1 MPLDIYNS
9 RATYN
14 EKCTWW
20 SRNDMDED
28 IDLDE
33 LVLNRVATGSFM
45 AKEVAPLRKQD
56 AQIGGVFEIERHFI
70 TIKSP
75 DNLSTIREKDLVKFR
90 GEMWRVASVQ
100 RSKARNQNTFFGKDK
115 NCSHYWYLELSK

>member
-1 MPLDIYNS
+1 MAIDIFNS

-14 EKCTWW
+14 IKCRWW
-20 SRNDMDED
+20 SRNENDDF
-28 IDLDE
+28 DLDE
-33 LVLNRVATGSFM
+33 MVYERVATGSFR

-56 AQIGGVFEIERHFI
+56 AQIGGVFEIEQHFI

-75 DNLSTIREKDLVKFR
+75 DNLSTIREKDIVEFNGELWLV
-90 GEMWRVASVQ
+90 SSTQ
-100 RSKARNQNTFFGKDK
+100 RSKARNQNTFFAKDK

>member
-1 MPLDIYNS
+1 MIDIYNS

-14 EKCTWW
+14 EKCSWW
-20 SRNDMDED
+20 SRNETDDE

-33 LVLNRVATGSFM
+33 LVMLRIPTGSFR
-45 AKEVAPLRKQD
+45 AKEVSPLRKQD
-56 AQIGGVFEIERHFI
+56 AQIGGVFEIEKHLI

-75 DNLSTIREKDLVKFR
+75 DNLSNISEKDLVKFR
-90 GEMWRVASVQ
+90 DEFWRVVSVQ

>member
-14 EKCTWW
+14 DKCTWW
-20 SRNDMDED
+20 SRNENEED

-33 LVLNRVATGSFM
+33 LVMKRVPTGSFM
-45 AKEVAPLRKQD
+45 AKEVSPLRKQD
-56 AQIGGVFEIERHFI
+56 AQIGGVFEIEKHAI

-75 DNLSTIREKDLVKFR
+75 DNLSNISEKDLVRFR

-100 RSKARNQNTFFGKDK
+100 RSKARNQNTFFASDKD
-115 NCSHYWYLELSK
+115 CSHYWYLELSK

>member
-1 MPLDIYNS
+1 MPLDFFNS

-14 EKCTWW
+14 DRCYWW
-20 SRNDMDED
+20 SRNESDDE

-33 LVLNRVATGSFM
+33 LVMKRVATGSFM

-56 AQIGGVFEIERHFI
+56 AQIGGVFEIEKHFI

-75 DNLSTIREKDLVKFR
+75 DNLSSIREKDIVKFR
-90 GEMWRVASVQ
+90 GEMWRVSSVQ
-100 RSKARNQNTFFGKDK
+100 RSKARNQNTFFAKDN

>member
-1 MPLDIYNS
+1 MPLDFYNS

-14 EKCTWW
+14 EKCQWW
-20 SRNDMDED
+20 SRNEDDDD

-33 LVLNRVATGSFM
+33 LVMKRVATGSFM

-56 AQIGGVFEIERHFI
+56 AQIGGVFEVERHFT

-75 DNLSTIREKDLVKFR
+75 DNLSTIREKDIVKFR
-90 GEMWRVASVQ
+90 GALWRVSSVQ
-100 RSKARNQNTFFGKDK
+100 RSKARNQNTFFAKDK
-115 NCSHYWYLELSK
+115 DCSHYWYLELSK

>member
-1 MPLDIYNS
+1 MPFDFYNS
-9 RATYN
+9 RSTYN
-14 EKCTWW
+14 VKCRWW
-20 SRNDMDED
+20 VRKEED
-28 IDLDE
+28 DDIELDE
-33 LVLNRVATGSFM
+33 LVMKRAPSGSFL

-56 AQIGGVFEIERHFI
+56 AQIGGVFEIEKHFL

-75 DNLSTIREKDLVKFR
+75 DDLQNISEKDIVEFA
-90 GEMWRVASVQ
+90 GHYWRIVSVQ

>member
-1 MPLDIYNS
+1 MPVDIYNS
-9 RATYN
+9 GATYN
-14 EKCTWW
+14 VKCRWW
-20 SRNDMDED
+20 ARNEDDDE

-33 LVLNRVATGSFM
+33 LVMKRVASGFFR

-56 AQIGGVFEIERHFI
+56 AQIGGVFEIEKHFI

-75 DNLSTIREKDLVKFR
+75 DNLGNISEKDIVDFG
-90 GEMWRVASVQ
+90 GEFWRVTSVQ
-100 RSKARNQNTFFGKDK
+100 RSKSRNQNTFFAKDK

>member
-14 EKCTWW
+14 VKCRWW
-20 SRNDMDED
+20 HRNETDED
-28 IDLDE
+28 IDLNE
-33 LVLNRVATGSFM
+33 LVMKRIASGSFM
-45 AKEVAPLRKQD
+45 AKEVAALRKQD
-56 AQIGGVFEIERHFI
+56 AQVNGVFAFERHFI

-75 DNLSTIREKDLVKFR
+75 DNLVQIVEKDLVEFN
-90 GEMWRVASVQ
+90 GELWIVDNVQ
-100 RSKARNQNTFFGKDK
+100 RSKAKNQNTFFAKDK

>member
-1 MPLDIYNS
+1 MPIDIFNS

-14 EKCTWW
+14 VICKWW
-20 SRNDMDED
+20 QRKENDDD

-33 LVLNRVATGSFM
+33 YVSNRVSSGSFH

-56 AQIGGVFEIERHFI
+56 AQIGGVFKIENHFL

-75 DNLSTIREKDLVKFR
+75 DDLKDISEKDIVEFN
-90 GEMWRVASVQ
+90 GEHWRVISVQ
-100 RSKARNQNTFFGKDK
+100 RSKARNQNTFFANDK

>member
-14 EKCTWW
+14 EKCYWW
-20 SRNDMDED
+20 ARNENDDD
-28 IDLDE
+28 YDLDE
-33 LVLNRVATGSFM
+33 LVMKRVPDGSFM

-56 AQIGGVFEIERHFI
+56 AQIGGVFEVEKHFI

-75 DNLSTIREKDLVKFR
+75 DNLMNISEKDLIKFR
-90 GEMWRVASVQ
+90 GEFWRVVSVQ

>member
-1 MPLDIYNS
+1 MPVDIFNS

-14 EKCTWW
+14 VKCRWW
-20 SRNDMDED
+20 SRNENDED
-28 IDLDE
+28 YDLDE
-33 LVLNRVATGSFM
+33 IVMKRVATGSFR

-56 AQIGGVFEIERHFI
+56 AQIGGVFEIEKHFI

-75 DNLSTIREKDLVKFR
+75 DNLINIREKDIVEFNK
-90 GEMWRVASVQ
+90 EIWRVTSVQ
-100 RSKARNQNTFFGKDK
+100 RSKARNQNTFFATDK